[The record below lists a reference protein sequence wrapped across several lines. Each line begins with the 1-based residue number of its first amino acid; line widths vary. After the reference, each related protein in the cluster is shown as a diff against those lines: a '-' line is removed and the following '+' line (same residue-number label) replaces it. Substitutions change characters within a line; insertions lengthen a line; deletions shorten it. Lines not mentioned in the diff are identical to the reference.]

1 MTCDCTCKS
10 AFLNIFPVISA
21 SKHWTRA
28 RFRCCHGNTGQTN
41 LRSIFF
47 SVRVAFLHGFNPPVR
62 CIFIIFANN
71 FIQEDAM
78 NPRLLLAFKT
88 DDSSTDLRLQTD
100 VNSQRGD
107 ENVTCGSF
115 HLGCCAG
122 VSCGPPLHVANGVV
136 RGAVFQFGDV
146 AVYSCFGG
154 YAMQGIGRSR
164 CLENGTWTPPPTC
177 RGRASVTD
185 RREPLSLSFSLS
197 PPPSNFICFAL
208 LWAPPALH
216 QIYFTNLDVLLLDCT
231 KKLVTQ

>member
-1 MTCDCTCKS
+1 MNYGNSITCDCTSKS
-10 AFLNIFPVISA
+10 AFFNIFPVMSA
-21 SKHWTRA
+21 SKHWT
-28 RFRCCHGNTGQTN
+28 
-41 LRSIFF
+41 LRSISF
-47 SVRVAFLHGFNPPVR
+47 SVRVAFLHGFNPPVC

-78 NPRLLLAFKT
+78 NPRLLLAFKN
-88 DDSSTDLRLQTD
+88 DDFSTDLRLQTD
-100 VNSQRGD
+100 VNSHRGD
-107 ENVTCGSF
+107 ENVTGGSF

-177 RGRASVTD
+177 RGRASMTD
-185 RREPLSLSFSLS
+185 RREPLSLFFSLS
-197 PPPSNFICFAL
+197 PPPSNFICSAL
-208 LWAPPALH
+208 LLTF
-216 QIYFTNLDVLLLDCT
+216 IKYILLTWMCSSSSSIARRRW
-231 KKLVTQ
+231 